1 MLNMS
6 MFFTILAINSYIV
19 TLDSIIKIAKKD
31 TLLKK
36 ESEILNEDR
45 KDIVS
50 FVISFICLLAEI
62 IILSLIN
69 LKNLFFL
76 LFLLIL
82 LGVLIYKIK
91 HKEIEKLHIFYFNH
105 IIFDILLLIKPL
117 IIYIYFK
124 I

>member
-36 ESEILNEDR
+36 ESEILNEDK

-50 FVISFICLLAEI
+50 LVISFICLLAEI

-76 LFLLIL
+76 
-82 LGVLIYKIK
+82 
-91 HKEIEKLHIFYFNH
+91 
-105 IIFDILLLIKPL
+105 
-117 IIYIYFK
+117 
-124 I
+124 